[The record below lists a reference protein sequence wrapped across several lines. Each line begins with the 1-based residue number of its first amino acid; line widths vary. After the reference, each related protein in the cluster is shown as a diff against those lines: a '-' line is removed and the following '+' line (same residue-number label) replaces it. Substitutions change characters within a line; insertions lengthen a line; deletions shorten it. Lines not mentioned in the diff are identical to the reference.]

1 MIVIMHWCANLHDP
15 RHKYVVLKGV
25 GIALRI
31 FVELIQDVGAF
42 PVHILPLFHWLRHHL
57 HASPYVNW
65 FSTASDATLR
75 DCEFAD
81 LACER

>member
-57 HASPYVNW
+57 HTAYLTGCCLSPL
-65 FSTASDATLR
+65 LR
-75 DCEFAD
+75 
-81 LACER
+81 RKV